1 MPGQQQEESAYLDEH
16 HQRIVEF
23 AQDYMDDDER
33 DEFVDGLMERR
44 GYQRIQGWGPPEPE
58 DPDPQDGRGAAGRR
72 SAAAT
77 PPRQRRSPH
86 FKR

>member
-1 MPGQQQEESAYLDEH
+1 MPPREEEPAYLDEH

-44 GYQRIQGWGPPEPE
+44 GYQRIQGWGPPEEPE
-58 DPDPQDGRGAAGRR
+58 TDPQGGRR
-72 SAAAT
+72 PPARKPAAA
-77 PPRQRRSPH
+77 PPAPRRAPY